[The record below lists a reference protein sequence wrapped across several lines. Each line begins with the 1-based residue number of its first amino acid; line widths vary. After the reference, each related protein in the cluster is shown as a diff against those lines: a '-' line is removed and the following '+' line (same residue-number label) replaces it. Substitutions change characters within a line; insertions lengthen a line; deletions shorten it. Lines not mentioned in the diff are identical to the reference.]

1 MWILA
6 LTWTS
11 RGKSCVFEVVEA
23 RTGGRRE
30 KRKRRRR
37 RGGRGGCEE
46 GGWLHADS
54 QACHVC
60 VPALKCH
67 LEGRVDG
74 REAGRAGAAERSGT
88 VGTGRHGALIL
99 HGLPS
104 ISVHTQDIPSA

>member
-6 LTWTS
+6 LTWPS
-11 RGKSCVFEVVEA
+11 RGRSCVFEVVVGVEWVV
-23 RTGGRRE
+23 GGRE
-30 KRKRRRR
+30 
-37 RGGRGGCEE
+37 RGGR

-67 LEGRVDG
+67 LEGRADG

-88 VGTGRHGALIL
+88 VGIARHGALIL